1 MTRRPVPRLIAI
13 GLAALLLGTARAETP
28 AGPVVDTS
36 RLPAVTTG
44 WAEPNPLRGQ
54 AEASRVGRDAFNQT
68 CARCH
73 GMDANGAMKSDNSGK
88 LAPALANNA
97 RVNGHRDWI
106 LNVLVAG
113 LTGALPSTD
122 VKDIMIP
129 MGSNNDQWIADV
141 ASYVRINFGNT
152 GSVALPATLTAAV
165 EAGAVKP
172 GYRVGL
178 LGIGSGL
185 NCLMLALEW

>member
-73 GMDANGAMKSDNSGK
+73 GMDANGSR
-88 LAPALANNA
+88 APAPDLRRIGGFCQKVRDPALHERCVADADAYFAKSVRYGKKRFDIEHMPAWEPVLTPQVAWAIRTFIENA
-97 RVNGHRDWI
+97 PKGNATPPAPGVS
-106 LNVLVAG
+106 AE
-113 LTGALPSTD
+113 TSTT
-122 VKDIMIP
+122 
-129 MGSNNDQWIADV
+129 
-141 ASYVRINFGNT
+141 R
-152 GSVALPATLTAAV
+152 
-165 EAGAVKP
+165 
-172 GYRVGL
+172 
-178 LGIGSGL
+178 
-185 NCLMLALEW
+185 